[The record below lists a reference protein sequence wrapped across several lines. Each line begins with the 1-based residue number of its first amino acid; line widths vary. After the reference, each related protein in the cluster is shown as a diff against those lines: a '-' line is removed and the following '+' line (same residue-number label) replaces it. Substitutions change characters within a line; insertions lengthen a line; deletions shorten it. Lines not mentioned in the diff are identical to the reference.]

1 MDCSHF
7 CCIFHRDCFQFP
19 WNSLKVN
26 CIIKWLLLPL
36 LLSACQEGTQIMGKY
51 GTIVSFQVNL
61 CKDYTDDVEYMNTFF
76 KCINVSVVTAGWT
89 LSCLTIIISSH
100 HIFFRTDH
108 SSYILPSTLLWKL
121 SKASASNAEASLWHF
136 FTSPP
141 LHPSFTNM
149 NCMWPGRCWRAERH
163 SSTVSI
169 TAWNTGVT
177 RLSHFSQPQDKA
189 LTPQLRLV
197 PFSSIESKVTVP

>member
-51 GTIVSFQVNL
+51 STIVSFQVNL

-121 SKASASNAEASLWHF
+121 SICLKCRSVFVTF
-136 FTSPP
+136 FHVSSP
-141 LHPSFTNM
+141 
-149 NCMWPGRCWRAERH
+149 
-163 SSTVSI
+163 
-169 TAWNTGVT
+169 
-177 RLSHFSQPQDKA
+177 
-189 LTPQLRLV
+189 
-197 PFSSIESKVTVP
+197 SSIIYQHELHVARQVLESGAAFLHSLNHSLEYWSHEAQPLFPAPG